1 MSISE
6 LLDKEAENYKRNL
19 RKKSLASKSSYN
31 NYSCGSK
38 EISNYSME
46 NIFDAY
52 KEYKE
57 NVAW

>member
-31 NYSCGSK
+31 NYSYGSK

>member
-6 LLDKEAENYKRNL
+6 LLDKEAENCKHNL
-19 RKKSLASKSSYN
+19 RKKSLASRNSYN
-31 NYSCGSK
+31 NYSYGSK

-57 NVAW
+57 NVA

>member
-19 RKKSLASKSSYN
+19 RKKSLASTSSYN
-31 NYSCGSK
+31 NYSYGSK

-46 NIFDAY
+46 SIFG
-52 KEYKE
+52 EE
-57 NVAW
+57 IIVEE